1 MADFSE
7 IKKILLKY
15 NACNE
20 SQIALFTNK
29 LQEKKLKKRE
39 FVTQPSQVADCIYF
53 IKRGS
58 FRFYTKADDTEQTI
72 TFFTE
77 NSWMTDLE
85 SLLKQEPSYHYIEAC
100 EVAEVSFITLKDIHE
115 LIQVEPKFQML
126 NSLLID
132 LIIPTNHL
140 TRINTKSPDERYK
153 TLLSKNPEWINR
165 FPQMHIA
172 SYLGIT
178 PETLS
183 RVRARLQ

>member
-1 MADFSE
+1 M
-7 IKKILLKY
+7 LLKY
-15 NACNE
+15 KACHE

-29 LQEKKLKKRE
+29 LQEIKLKKRE
-39 FVTQPSQVADCIYF
+39 FIIQPGQVADRIYF

-58 FRFYTKADDTEQTI
+58 FRFYTKTDDTEQTI

-77 NSWMTDLE
+77 NTWMTDID
-85 SLLKQEPSYHYIEAC
+85 SLLKQEPSYHYIEAY
-100 EVAEVSFITLKDIHE
+100 EVAEVTSVTLKDIHE
-115 LIQVEPKFQML
+115 LIQLEPKFQML
-126 NSLLID
+126 NKLLID

-140 TRINTKSPDERYK
+140 KRINTKSPDERYK
-153 TLLSKNPEWINR
+153 TLLSKNPEWIIR

-183 RVRARLQ
+183 RVRARIK